1 MVVMF
6 NYLDK
11 NVLQGV
17 CNSNEYKGWLL
28 SKRWFGDKSALSNL
42 EFEVQIKYFES
53 IADRLFL
60 IIIEVKTPSYSK
72 TYFTPLI
79 YYEKIED
86 ILEENEK
93 TRSNVLNLTENTFS
107 KKIALTIENEQKI
120 ITLNLLEA
128 EFCLF
133 FWKKLL
139 FDVGISESF
148 PKMKLDLTLYS
159 KQFEDESNM
168 KKVQN
173 LIEAGL
179 YPDRYELSLN
189 QLGKGNTTN
198 LLFLLNISNKRF
210 SEQKSVS
217 YVLKSYKDYSI
228 SLEPSMLYVLVK
240 NTFPHAP
247 KIYGTIKIQ
256 DIETVGIL
264 ENVPNEGNLGDIYWI
279 ELNNMIK
286 TVFNGIDNNYSILA
300 EKSNISKIIKNNCIE
315 SLNVSTEIGN
325 YIKKLHNSLI
335 LPSQNEYNLESVN
348 SESYLKDY
356 TERLNLMISDLLRHM
371 NEQPESAFFNLPKIR
386 AILIDIQDII
396 ERFRSEF
403 KDSIINIQPVHQNL
417 HMAQILYNKIDNHY
431 NFFFIDFEGDP
442 QLSLKEKKGKFP
454 IEKDLGSFL
463 RALSYIKFNTLL
475 QFIEKNIIKKEKYEV
490 PEEILYN
497 LFFRRAARPLNKILD
512 IILNVLN
519 IWEVKLIGKIL
530 KNQDVDYILITYF
543 YIQKALNELNYEILY
558 RPNKTIVPILGLKE
572 IIDKS

>member
-1 MVVMF
+1 MF

-11 NVLQGV
+11 NVLQSV
-17 CNSNEYKGWLL
+17 CNSNEFKGWLL

-42 EFEVQIKYFES
+42 EFEIQIQYFET
-53 IADRLFL
+53 IANRIFL

-86 ILEENEK
+86 ILEDSEK

-107 KKIALTIENEQKI
+107 KILALTIEDEQKI
-120 ITLNLLEA
+120 ITLNLIEA
-128 EFCLF
+128 EFCLL
-133 FWKKLL
+133 FWRKLL
-139 FDVGISESF
+139 FDARISELF

-159 KQFEDESNM
+159 KQFQDESNM
-168 KKVQN
+168 RKVQN

-179 YPDRYELSLN
+179 YPDRYLLSLN

-198 LLFLLNISNKRF
+198 LLFLLKISNKRF
-210 SEQKSVS
+210 PEQKPIS
-217 YVLKSYKDYSI
+217 YILKSYKDYSI

-256 DIETVGIL
+256 DKETIGII
-264 ENVPNEGNLGDIYWI
+264 ENVPNQGNLGDIYWN
-279 ELNNMIK
+279 ELNTMIK
-286 TVFNGIDNNYSILA
+286 TVFKDINNNYSTLA
-300 EKSNISKIIKNNCIE
+300 EKSNISKMIKQNCIE

-335 LPSQNEYNLESVN
+335 LSSQKDYNLESVN
-348 SESYLKDY
+348 SELYLKDY
-356 TERLNLMISDLLRHM
+356 TERLKLMISDLLNHM
-371 NEQPESAFFNLPKIR
+371 DEQPESAFFNLPKIR

-403 KDSIINIQPVHQNL
+403 KDPIINIQPVHQDL
-417 HMAQILYNKIDNHY
+417 HMEQILYNKIDNHY
-431 NFFFIDFEGDP
+431 NFYFIDFEGDP
-442 QLSLKEKKGKFP
+442 QLSYIEKKGKFP
-454 IEKDLGSFL
+454 TEKDLASFL

-475 QFIEKNIIKKEKYEV
+475 QFIEKNIIKKERYEV

-512 IILNVLN
+512 VILNVLN
-519 IWEVKLIGKIL
+519 IWEAKLIGKIL
-530 KNQDVDYILITYF
+530 KNLDLDYILITYF
-543 YIQKALNELNYEILY
+543 YIQRALYELNYEILY